1 MLDTWFGLHNPGTI
15 ISTFFYCLLL
25 AAAIETLRRGRRM
38 YLLVVAGL
46 ATVLYG
52 RMAFGFID
60 ASVDT
65 LVTASG
71 LVLAAVVVAFDLV
84 FEANPGA

>member
-1 MLDTWFGLHNPGTI
+1 MLDTWFGLHNPGAI

>member
-1 MLDTWFGLHNPGTI
+1 
-15 ISTFFYCLLL
+15 
-25 AAAIETLRRGRRM
+25 M

>member
-1 MLDTWFGLHNPGTI
+1 M
-15 ISTFFYCLLL
+15 
-25 AAAIETLRRGRRM
+25 RRGRRL
-38 YLLVVAGL
+38 YLLVAAGL

-52 RMAFGFID
+52 RIAVGFID
-60 ASVDT
+60 PSVDT
-65 LVTASG
+65 LLTASG